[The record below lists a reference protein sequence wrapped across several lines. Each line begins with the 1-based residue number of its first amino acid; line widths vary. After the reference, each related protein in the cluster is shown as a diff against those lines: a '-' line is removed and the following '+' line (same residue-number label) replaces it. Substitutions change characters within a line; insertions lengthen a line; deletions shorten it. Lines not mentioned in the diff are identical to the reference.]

1 MPDSGGVV
9 DGSAAVD
16 AMDSARIVICRL
28 YDGTGARTVALKGA
42 FPAARN
48 FQEAVFGCVQCLWR
62 PTQANDGSLLRS
74 VRQSRSPS
82 LTRRSDYPMISP
94 RYPLSPLRGAD

>member
-16 AMDSARIVICRL
+16 AMDSARIVTCRL
-28 YDGTGARTVALKGA
+28 YDGMGARTVALKGA

-48 FQEAVFGCVQCLWR
+48 FQEAVFVCVQCLWR
-62 PTQANDGSLLRS
+62 PT
-74 VRQSRSPS
+74 
-82 LTRRSDYPMISP
+82 
-94 RYPLSPLRGAD
+94 